1 MLLLTWLI
9 GFALAAPP
17 SSKNRNVHIIG
28 KYENAKNEMEFLLD
42 ISDVNKQLTF
52 DPTDYSLN
60 FDNGIAKGTPFLV
73 EDVST
78 EKKTTVFVFDDS
90 VSMRKP
96 RPVMVK
102 AAKEFLNALTTAQK
116 QDHTIDILIGAM
128 STTVVAEDVSTDDA
142 INILD
147 TLPKPS
153 QRNTALRDIIVEAID
168 KSKEGNAIEDGGLRQ
183 VIVFSDG
190 LEESDFE
197 QIDADTLIDKA
208 QVEGVQVHFL
218 FNSPLNE
225 LPTADVAKIQRME
238 TLATATGGV
247 SQTEDVKRKNG
258 NLNKGAKEIANK
270 LGQVIRVQTTLCEVT
285 SDDAN
290 AVAKISFGT
299 LDYAYVG
306 HNLNK
311 TNVNEQKCACPTAC
325 QTNEICKHGICVVN
339 TQAATT
345 QTPQTQT
352 PSTNTPAQTTSNWW
366 DDWWWVPLLLGA
378 LLLGILL

>member
-9 GFALAAPP
+9 GFALAVPP

-142 INILD
+142 I
-147 TLPKPS
+147 
-153 QRNTALRDIIVEAID
+153 D
-168 KSKEGNAIEDGGLRQ
+168 K
-183 VIVFSDG
+183 
-190 LEESDFE
+190 
-197 QIDADTLIDKA
+197 T
-208 QVEGVQVHFL
+208 
-218 FNSPLNE
+218 
-225 LPTADVAKIQRME
+225 
-238 TLATATGGV
+238 
-247 SQTEDVKRKNG
+247 
-258 NLNKGAKEIANK
+258 
-270 LGQVIRVQTTLCEVT
+270 
-285 SDDAN
+285 
-290 AVAKISFGT
+290 
-299 LDYAYVG
+299 
-306 HNLNK
+306 
-311 TNVNEQKCACPTAC
+311 
-325 QTNEICKHGICVVN
+325 
-339 TQAATT
+339 
-345 QTPQTQT
+345 
-352 PSTNTPAQTTSNWW
+352 
-366 DDWWWVPLLLGA
+366 
-378 LLLGILL
+378 